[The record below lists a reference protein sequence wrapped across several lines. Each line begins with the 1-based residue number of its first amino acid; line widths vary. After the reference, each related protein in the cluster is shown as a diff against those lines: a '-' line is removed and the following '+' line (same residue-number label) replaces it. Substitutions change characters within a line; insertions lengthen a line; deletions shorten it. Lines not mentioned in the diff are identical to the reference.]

1 MKKLFFIPVLLAMS
15 LFLNAQ
21 SLEEVVRNYT
31 AANRFDQ
38 IANRKSIRITA
49 RMSMMGMETPME
61 IWMKNPNKVKTVMNM
76 GGQDIIQAF
85 DGEKGYSVNPMT
97 GSSQPV
103 EMKPEEIKQLLSNN
117 LFDNMVDKF
126 LKNGQLELA
135 GEEAVKGKPA
145 IKIKAVYEP
154 GTTGY
159 LYIDKESWYLVK
171 QAMNVNQ
178 GGMQATVE
186 TYPSD
191 YREIGGIV
199 LPMKMTTSVSGMEM
213 QVTFTNVE
221 IDVPMDDSV
230 FRLK

>member
-1 MKKLFFIPVLLAMS
+1 MKKLFFIPALLAMS
-15 LFLNAQ
+15 LILNAQ
-21 SLEEVVRNYT
+21 SLEEIVRNYT
-31 AANRFDQ
+31 EANKFNQ
-38 IANRKSIRITA
+38 IASRKSVRITA

-61 IWMKNPNKVKTVMNM
+61 IWMKNPNKVKTVMSM
-76 GGQDIIQAF
+76 GGQDIIQSF

-103 EMKPEEIKQLLSNN
+103 EMSPEEIKQLLGNN
-117 LFDNMVDKF
+117 LFDNMIDKF

-135 GEEAVKGKPA
+135 GEDAVRGSPA
-145 IKIKAVYEP
+145 IKIKATYEP

-159 LYIDKESWYLVK
+159 LYIDRESWHLVK
-171 QAMNVNQ
+171 QTMNLNQ

-191 YREIGGIV
+191 YREISGIV
-199 LPMKMTTSVSGMEM
+199 LPMKMTTAVSGMEM
-213 QVTFTNVE
+213 IVTFTNVE
-221 IDVPMDDSV
+221 VDVPMDDSV

>member
-1 MKKLFFIPVLLAMS
+1 MKKLFFIPALLAMS
-15 LFLNAQ
+15 LILNAQ
-21 SLEEVVRNYT
+21 SLEEIVRNYT
-31 AANRFDQ
+31 EANKFNQ
-38 IANRKSIRITA
+38 IASRKSVRITA

-61 IWMKNPNKVKTVMNM
+61 IWMKNPNKVKTVMSM
-76 GGQDIIQAF
+76 GGQDIIQSF

-103 EMKPEEIKQLLSNN
+103 EMSPEEIKQLLGNN
-117 LFDNMVDKF
+117 LFDNMIDKF

-135 GEEAVKGKPA
+135 GEDAVRGSPA
-145 IKIKAVYEP
+145 IKIQATYEP

-159 LYIDKESWYLVK
+159 LYIDRESWHLVK
-171 QAMNVNQ
+171 QTMNLNQ

-191 YREIGGIV
+191 YREISGIV
-199 LPMKMTTSVSGMEM
+199 LPMKMTTAVSGMEM
-213 QVTFTNVE
+213 IVTFTNVE
-221 IDVPMDDSV
+221 VDVPMDDSV